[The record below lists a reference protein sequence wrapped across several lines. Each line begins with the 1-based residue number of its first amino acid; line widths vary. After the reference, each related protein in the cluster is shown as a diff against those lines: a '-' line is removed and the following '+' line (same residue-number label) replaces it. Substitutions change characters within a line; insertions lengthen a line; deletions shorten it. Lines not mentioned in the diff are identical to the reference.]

1 MENYREDKM
10 RSTNNKTVNL
20 VVDLLKAGTVFMV
33 GGIGIHL
40 LVMIIDYYLLLKPFN
55 LESNTNLRAIIFS
68 AEMIPMMVAYAALS
82 LIIFF
87 LWRRKKKAL
96 LFAYEKE
103 VKNEKI
109 QAVFKSM
116 QRLTG
121 ILAEHIAFYNTE
133 IMKWVESRK
142 RNGGRVSDQVEKS
155 SEKIA
160 QSLQSLSKL
169 SFVYPYTEKR
179 PDDLVEIEKIL
190 QTKLYRTTEIQD
202 G

>member
-1 MENYREDKM
+1 MIL
-10 RSTNNKTVNL
+10 SNNKTVDL
-20 VVDLLKAGTVFMV
+20 VLDLLKAGAVFIL
-33 GGIGIHL
+33 GGLVIHL
-40 LVMIIDYYLLLKPFN
+40 LVMFIDYYLLLKPFN
-55 LESNTNLRAIIFS
+55 LGSNTDLKATIFS
-68 AEMIPMMVAYAALS
+68 AEMIPMMVAYGTLS

-96 LFAYEKE
+96 LLAYERE

-160 QSLQSLSKL
+160 QSLHSLSKI

-179 PDDLVEIEKIL
+179 PENLADIEKIL
-190 QTKLYRTTEIQD
+190 QAKLYRTTEIQD

>member
-1 MENYREDKM
+1 MIL
-10 RSTNNKTVNL
+10 SNNKTVDL
-20 VVDLLKAGTVFMV
+20 VLDLLKAGAVFIL
-33 GGIGIHL
+33 GGLVIHL
-40 LVMIIDYYLLLKPFN
+40 LVMFIDYYLLLKPFN
-55 LESNTNLRAIIFS
+55 LGSNTDLKATIFS
-68 AEMIPMMVAYAALS
+68 AEMIPMMVAYGTLS

-96 LFAYEKE
+96 LLAYERE

-160 QSLQSLSKL
+160 QSLQSLSKI

-179 PDDLVEIEKIL
+179 PENLADIEKIL
-190 QTKLYRTTEIQD
+190 QAKLYRTTEIQD

>member
-1 MENYREDKM
+1 
-10 RSTNNKTVNL
+10 
-20 VVDLLKAGTVFMV
+20 
-33 GGIGIHL
+33 
-40 LVMIIDYYLLLKPFN
+40 
-55 LESNTNLRAIIFS
+55 
-68 AEMIPMMVAYAALS
+68 MMVAYGTLS

-87 LWRRKKKAL
+87 LWCRKKKAL
-96 LFAYEKE
+96 LLAYERE

-109 QAVFKSM
+109 QAVFKSL

-169 SFVYPYTEKR
+169 SFVYPYTEK
-179 PDDLVEIEKIL
+179 PPETLADIEKML
-190 QTKLYRTTEIQD
+190 QVKLNKATEFQED
-202 G
+202 